1 MTGPSFES
9 TEARLLAEVFRRHA
23 GLSFT
28 EEALAL
34 LQRRLAPRLAATG
47 AETYQAYVTLLKD
60 SPRELEEATELLTT
74 HETYF
79 FREAYQLNAFRREI
93 LPVLHE
99 RASKRQRLLVW
110 SAGCSTGEEA
120 YTIAMLIDASGLFDG
135 WDIRVVGTD
144 LSRRCVATAKRAVY
158 QQSAFRTTPRD
169 MRATYFVEGDEG
181 ATVVPHIRR
190 MCSFS
195 RGNLLDGA
203 ELAQGRFDAI
213 FCRNVLIYLDSGGR
227 RRVLE
232 GLFERLSPRGFL
244 LLGHS
249 ESLLNTACSF
259 EPLNLGDD
267 IVYVRPEGAQSFDE
281 SGPGSGPGTGT
292 GSRG

>member
-1 MTGPSFES
+1 MTGLSFEPS
-9 TEARLLAEVFRRHA
+9 EARLLADIFRRHA

-34 LQRRLAPRLAATG
+34 LQRRLQPRFQATS
-47 AETYQAYVTLLKD
+47 AESAEAYLTLLRE

-79 FREAYQLNAFRREI
+79 FRESYQLNAFSREI
-93 LPVLHE
+93 LPQLRE
-99 RASKRQRLLVW
+99 RGAKRERLSIW

-120 YTIAMLIDASGLFDG
+120 YTIAMLIDASGLFSD

-144 LSRRCVATAKRAVY
+144 LSRRCITAAKRAVY
-158 QQSAFRTTPRD
+158 QQGAFRTTPRE
-169 MRATYFVEGDEG
+169 MRSAYFQETDEG
-181 ATVVPHIRR
+181 TVVAPSIRR
-190 MCSFS
+190 VCSFH
-195 RGNLLDGA
+195 RANLLESG
-203 ELAQGRFDAI
+203 ELHPGRFDAI
-213 FCRNVLIYLDSGGR
+213 FCRNVLIYLDSNGR

-232 GLFERLSPRGFL
+232 GLFERLTPKGFL

-249 ESLLNTACSF
+249 ESLLNTACAL

-267 IVYVRPEGAQSFDE
+267 IVYIRPEGAQHFDDF
-281 SGPGSGPGTGT
+281 

>member
-1 MTGPSFES
+1 MNGPSFDPA
-9 TEARLLAEVFRRHA
+9 EARLLAELFRRHA

-28 EEALAL
+28 EEALSL
-34 LQRRLAPRLAATG
+34 LHRRLTPRLGATG
-47 AETYQAYVTLLKD
+47 LDSFQAYLTLLKE
-60 SPRELEEATELLTT
+60 SPREIEEATELLTT

-99 RASKRQRLLVW
+99 RAAKRQRLLVW

-135 WDIRVVGTD
+135 WDVRVVGTD
-144 LSRRCVATAKRAVY
+144 LSRRCIGTAKRAVY
-158 QQSAFRTTPRD
+158 HQSAFRTTPRE
-169 MRATYFVEGDEG
+169 MRATYFVDGDEG

-190 MCSFS
+190 MCTFS

-203 ELAQGRFDAI
+203 ELSQGRFDAI
-213 FCRNVLIYLDSGGR
+213 FCRNVLIYLDAAAR

-232 GLFERLSPRGFL
+232 GLFERLAPRGFL

-249 ESLLNTACSF
+249 ESLLNTQCSF

-267 IVYVRPEGAQSFDE
+267 IVYVRPEGAQSFDDAGNT
-281 SGPGSGPGTGT
+281 SNNGPG